1 MELPQVNIKRIL
13 YATDLSENARY
24 AYAYAVSLAEHYN
37 ARIIILHVTGDYP
50 NLDAMVEGY
59 ISTERWEA
67 IKAANMQETTQ
78 ALIGKK
84 RDNVAIREVLS
95 QFAQETGT
103 DATANAD
110 IIDEIVVT
118 RGHAVDQILT
128 QATERGCDLIIVGS
142 RGYGALQDVVLGST
156 ARRVIRRA
164 TLPVL
169 AVRLPE

>member
-1 MELPQVNIKRIL
+1 MNLPEVSIKRIL

-37 ARIIILHVTGDYP
+37 ARIIILHVNSEYP
-50 NLDAMVEGY
+50 NLDKMITGY
-59 ISTERWEA
+59 ISSDRWEE

-84 RDNVAIREVLS
+84 RGNVAIREALS
-95 QFAQETGT
+95 RFAQESGPGKV
-103 DATANAD
+103 AD
-110 IIDEIVVT
+110 SEIVDEIVVT
-118 RGHAVDQILT
+118 RGHPVEEILN
-128 QATERGCDLIIVGS
+128 QAAERQCDLIIVGS

-169 AVRLPE
+169 AVRLPD